1 MVDHGVSVITVD
13 VALTALKFIFE
24 INNSV
29 LYSKNIYLIGKCF
42 LMIVDTMLL
51 IISKMNKCYFLNR
64 RKTKA
69 INPNAKIASVE
80 GSGTSFI
87 VFNLKF
93 PSVLVPIIPISLLS
107 S

>member
-1 MVDHGVSVITVD
+1 MVNHGVSVITVD
-13 VALTALKFIFE
+13 VALTALKFIFQ

-29 LYSKNIYLIGKCF
+29 LYSKNIYLIGKYA
-42 LMIVDTMLL
+42 LMIIDTKPL
-51 IISKMNKCYFLNR
+51 IISKMNQYYFLNR
-64 RKTKA
+64 RDIKA
-69 INPNAKIASVE
+69 IIPNAKIASVD